1 MIMMK
6 MIYNWR
12 YFINIEFIF
21 DELKLIKTK
30 LIFDKLKGRVL
41 VKPEDQLEL
50 TEHVSF
56 NQKLV

>member
-21 DELKLIKTK
+21 DELKLIKKK